1 MGRRYNCR
9 KGEKK
14 GCNPDPNTQIHK
26 DASPSLFRARFAKAR
41 RHDGGTTRRFTNFTT
56 DFYLS
61 SEEKFI
67 NFSEYLETLIGEL
80 EKCVVGYYSRYK
92 M

>member
-1 MGRRYNCR
+1 MGRRFNCR

-14 GCNPDPNTQIHK
+14 GCNPDPKTHK
-26 DASPSLFRARFAKAR
+26 FIKMHRFAKAR

-67 NFSEYLETLIGEL
+67 NLSEYLETLIGEL

>member
-1 MGRRYNCR
+1 MGRRFNCR

-14 GCNPDPNTQIHK
+14 GCNPDPNTQNHIH
-26 DASPSLFRARFAKAR
+26 LLRARFAKAR
-41 RHDGGTTRRFTNFTT
+41 RHYGGTTHRFTNFTT

-67 NFSEYLETLIGEL
+67 NFSEYLETLVGEL
-80 EKCVVGYYSRYK
+80 EKCVVGYSRYK